1 MAEAIAPP
9 NLETGIDVA
18 VPQANN
24 VLPSGLAAIN
34 AAVSAGG
41 QNADANIA
49 ASNAIRQKITD
60 DESGH
65 INTKAQWGPVV
76 ANLLMRNYVGAL
88 NAYDGG
94 KTEWIEGR
102 TASGQKFYKQYNAN
116 GFTGQIAN
124 VDKVKLNDEE
134 QRHVEENM
142 GGIWTPRDQ
151 SVLQSGLFKGL
162 QSSEL
167 SRITGLSQQVVGS
180 MKTAYETNQ
189 VASRMNQGLTE
200 LDKLTGKLSG
210 KDGSVNVLDL
220 VRNAPADVREGIFR
234 FKTGQQTSAKGKT
247 GSEARGESGS
257 STEQK
262 TGTVGGN
269 IGKRIIGGN
278 VSATETKSGT
288 ASENINRER
297 GETSSLS
304 AAGQEDIQS
313 KILGYV
319 QSKVKDPDQVGEV
332 MRWVQLSQM
341 INESQAR
348 LESSSERAPGVV
360 SVAPTELG
368 LTDSKSSFEN
378 NINLRRNNALEA
390 AWSAFTANAVR
401 QGRQNIGGDQLRQ
414 EFMDSNTYKGIKN
427 MYDFESET
435 NKTGK
440 QPEIKE
446 GTVHVDNRNRPV
458 VYRGGKW
465 EPVNVR

>member
-1 MAEAIAPP
+1 MADPIAPP
-9 NLETGIDVA
+9 NTQESVEVA
-18 VPQANN
+18 VPAADNA
-24 VLPSGLAAIN
+24 LPKGLAEIN
-34 AAVSAGG
+34 AAVTFGG
-41 QNADANIA
+41 QNPEANKKAADIIQSKIA
-49 ASNAIRQKITD
+49 Q

-65 INTKAQWGPVV
+65 INTQSQWGSVV
-76 ANLLMRNYVGAL
+76 ANLLMRNYTGAL
-88 NAYDGG
+88 NAYNGG
-94 KTEWIEGR
+94 QTQDIEGR
-102 TASGQKFYKQYNAN
+102 TATGQKFYKQYNAR
-116 GFTGQIAN
+116 GYTGKMYGI
-124 VDKVKLNDEE
+124 DGKELTEE
-134 QRHVEENM
+134 QQKNVEENM
-142 GGIWTPRDQ
+142 GGVWTPRDT

-162 QSSEL
+162 QASEL

-200 LDKLTGKLSG
+200 LDLLTKKLSG
-210 KDGSVNVLDL
+210 KDGTVNVLDL
-220 VRNAPADVREGIFR
+220 IRNAPPEVREGIFR

-247 GSEARGESGS
+247 GSETKGESGS
-257 STEQK
+257 STQQD

-288 ASENINRER
+288 ASESVNRER
-297 GETSSLS
+297 GETSNVS

-319 QSKVKDPDQVGEV
+319 QTKIKDPAQVGEV
-332 MRWVQLSQM
+332 MRWIQLNQM
-341 INESQAR
+341 VNESQAR
-348 LESSSERAPGVV
+348 LESSPERAPGVV

-390 AWSAFTANAVR
+390 AWSSFVSHNVR
-401 QGRQNIGGDQLRQ
+401 QGRQNIGGEQLRQ
-414 EFMDSNTYKGIKN
+414 EFMDSNTYKGIQN
-427 MYDFESET
+427 MYNHESET

-446 GTVHVDNRNRPV
+446 GTIHVDNRNRPV
-458 VYRGGKW
+458 VYRDGKW